1 MREGKTHDC
10 AFFEP
15 LLALPPDLPP
25 VILDELVGLK
35 FGKWVVDL
43 DRLMRRMSHVGC
55 VEWAM

>member
-25 VILDELVGLK
+25 VILDELVGFK
-35 FGKWVVDL
+35 VWE
-43 DRLMRRMSHVGC
+43 VGC
-55 VEWAM
+55 